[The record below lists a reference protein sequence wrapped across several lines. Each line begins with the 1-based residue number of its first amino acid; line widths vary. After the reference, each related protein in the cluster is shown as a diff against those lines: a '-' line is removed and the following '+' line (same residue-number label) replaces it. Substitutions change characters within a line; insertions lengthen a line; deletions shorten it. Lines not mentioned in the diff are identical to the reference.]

1 MLLSRPTAAE
11 HSPFYSTYIN
21 FIPENTDPIALLQE
35 QPTTLKALLAPLSN
49 EQALFRYAPGKWS
62 IKEALV
68 HMIDTERIFA
78 YRALRI
84 GRGDQT
90 PLPGFEQNDYVPASG
105 ADARSLADIW
115 AEYDAVRAAT
125 LALFSSFTTDT
136 FDRMGTASNGPMSVR
151 ALAYILPGHE
161 ANHIAVFRERYLPAL
176 AQ

>member
-1 MLLSRPTAAE
+1 MPLSRPTAAE
-11 HSPFYSTYIN
+11 HSPYYGTYIN
-21 FIPENTDPIALLQE
+21 FIPEGADPIALLSE
-35 QPTTLKALLAPLSN
+35 QPSTLKALLAPLSD

-68 HMIDTERIFA
+68 HIIDTERIFA

-125 LALFSSFTTDT
+125 IALLTSFPDDA
-136 FDRMGTASNGPMSVR
+136 FGRIGTASNGPMSLR
-151 ALAYILPGHE
+151 ALAYIMPGHE
-161 ANHIAVFRERYLPAL
+161 ANHIVVFRERYLPAL
-176 AQ
+176 GQ

>member
-1 MLLSRPTAAE
+1 MPLSRPAAAE
-11 HSPFYSTYIN
+11 HSPYYGTYIN
-21 FIPENTDPIALLQE
+21 LIPEGADPLVLLRE
-35 QPTTLKALLAPLSN
+35 QPTTLKALLAPLSD
-49 EQALFRYAPGKWS
+49 EQALFRYALGKWS

-68 HMIDTERIFA
+68 HIIDTERIFA

-90 PLPGFEQNDYVPASG
+90 PLPGFDQNDYVPESG

-125 LALFSSFTTDT
+125 LTLLTSFPDAA
-136 FDRMGTASNGPMSVR
+136 FDRIGTASNGPMSVR

-176 AQ
+176 VQ